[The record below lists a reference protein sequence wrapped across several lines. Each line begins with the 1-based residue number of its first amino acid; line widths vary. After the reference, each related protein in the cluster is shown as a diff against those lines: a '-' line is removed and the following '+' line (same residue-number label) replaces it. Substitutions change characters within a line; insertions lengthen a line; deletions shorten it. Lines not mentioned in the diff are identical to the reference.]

1 MTQLNHFT
9 SVHFKNFKAFK
20 DYWVSLNDFNV
31 LVGPNNSGKSTIL
44 GSFKILAEGMKK
56 ARARNPIS
64 VPGPDHRD
72 LGYSVSLDDVPIAT
86 ENIFTDYDD
95 SEPAQA
101 KFRLSN
107 GNELLLFFFSVGAC
121 FMICITKNKTI
132 RSTSQFKKEYNA
144 TIGFV
149 PVLGPVEHNEI
160 LYQKEAA
167 RQALLTH
174 NASRNFRNIW
184 YHYPERFVAF
194 RELLNTTW
202 PGMDIQRPEID
213 TTSKKTRLH
222 MFCPEGRIPR
232 ELFWAGFGFQVWCQ
246 MLTFFVSSSEAALFI
261 IDEPDIYLHADLQRQ
276 LVGILK
282 SLGPDILIATHS
294 IEIISEADPDDLL
307 IVNKNYKSA
316 KRIKDPSQ
324 LQKVFHTLGSNLNPI
339 LTQLAKNKRALF
351 VEGKDFQI
359 LSKFARKLKKHQVAN
374 RSDFTVIPVEGFNP
388 EKVKDFSKGMEL
400 TLGTQIITGVIFDR
414 DYRSDIEISGILA
427 EIRKNCRLAHIHNRK
442 EIENFLLSVRPISK
456 AIKRKI
462 ADRKKRTGNG
472 VSFDENVYDI
482 LVNITDPLRHNVEA
496 QFISKQV
503 PFHKIVKPSIDESSI
518 TENLMKEFEEK
529 WSELEK
535 RIRLVPG
542 KKVFATLNSYLQE
555 KYKITITLSQL
566 IDCFEVEDVPKDL
579 SELIEHLD
587 DFRNEPID

>member
-1 MTQLNHFT
+1 MTNFAHFT

-44 GSFKILAEGMKK
+44 GAFKILAEGMRK
-56 ARARNPIS
+56 ARSRNPIY
-64 VPGPDHRD
+64 VPGPDHQS
-72 LGYSVSLDDVPIAT
+72 LGYAVTLDEVPLAT

-95 SEPAQA
+95 SEPAQVN
-101 KFRLSN
+101 FRLSN
-107 GNELLLFFFSVGAC
+107 GNELLLFFPSTDAC
-121 FMICITKNKTI
+121 YLICNTKNKTVK
-132 RSTSQFKKEYNA
+132 STVQFKNEYNA
-144 TIGFV
+144 TIGYV
-149 PVLGPVEHNEI
+149 PVLGPVEHNEV
-160 LYQKEAA
+160 LFQKEAA

-184 YHYPERFVAF
+184 YHYPEQFNDF
-194 RELLNTTW
+194 RELLYTTW
-202 PGMDIQRPEID
+202 PGMDIQKPEND
-213 TTSKKTRLH
+213 TYGKKTRLH

-246 MLTFFVSSSEAALFI
+246 MLTFFVNARAASLFI

-282 SLGPDILIATHS
+282 NLGPDILIATHS

-307 IVNKNYKSA
+307 IINKNYKSA

-324 LQKVFHTLGSNLNPI
+324 LQKVFNTLGSNLNPI

-359 LSKFARKLKKHQVAN
+359 LSKFARKLKRPQVAN
-374 RSDFTVIPVEGFNP
+374 RSDFTVVPVEGFSP

-400 TLGTQIITGVIFDR
+400 TLGTEIITGVIFDR
-414 DYRSDIEISGILA
+414 DYRSDFEINGILS
-427 EIRKNCRLAHIHNRK
+427 ELNKSSKLAHIHRRK
-442 EIENFLLSVRPISK
+442 EIENFLLSVEPIHR

-462 ADRKKRTGNG
+462 EDRKKRTGKSLKFNDT
-472 VSFDENVYDI
+472 VNKILLNV
-482 LVNITDPLRHNVEA
+482 TEPLRHNVIA

-503 PFHKIVKPSIDESSI
+503 PFHKIVMPSMDESTI
-518 TENLMKEFEEK
+518 TENLMKDFEKK
-529 WSELEK
+529 WGELEA
-535 RIRLVPG
+535 RLFLVPG
-542 KKVFATLNSYLQE
+542 KKVFALLNNYLQE
-555 KYKITITLSQL
+555 KYQITVTLSQL
-566 IDCFEVEDVPKDL
+566 IDCFELEDIPNEL
-579 SELIEHLD
+579 SELIDKIES
-587 DFRNEPID
+587 FRKESID